1 MKCMVTLDGNISEIK
16 KLKTAV
22 SDVVAGLTD
31 EYWDTKFFSALE
43 ESREYLKSEPLVDF
57 ACWDVTLKG
66 VTSMLP
72 EFRRAYEEMG
82 LLLIADEHTS
92 PLEYLK
98 PGIRADSLLIRPY
111 SPETLNDTLKDF
123 IREGLDRKERN
134 TGEDSFVMETKE
146 GKTYF
151 PYDNIYYFESRE
163 KKIFIRLLNEEYGFY
178 STMDELEKLL
188 PERFIRCHR
197 SYIVNSEKI
206 RRVLMSQNLIELVKD
221 FVVPLSRTYKQML
234 KGI

>member
-82 LLLIADEHTS
+82 LLLIA
-92 PLEYLK
+92 
-98 PGIRADSLLIRPY
+98 Y

-123 IREGLDRKERN
+123 IREGLDRTERN